1 MTTLF
6 AFRRRTAVALAALVS
21 CALLAG
27 MATAPQAQTPAS
39 VTLKVKGPS
48 VRKNA
53 KFCNKNRRNMRV
65 FKAGVRLKYKGLVRP
80 APAKHFPVTL
90 KIERCVPS
98 TRRFGRIATVRFE
111 GKRRTGVFKA
121 YYRAPRPRGRISYF
135 KARAEVGSRRSDN
148 RYFGV
153 RR

>member
-1 MTTLF
+1 MSALF
-6 AFRRRTAVALAALVS
+6 AFRRRTAVAFAALVA

-27 MATAPQAQTPAS
+27 LATAPQAQTPTS

-65 FKAGVRLKYKGLVRP
+65 FKAGTRLKYNGFVRP
-80 APAKHFPVTL
+80 APEKHFPVTL
-90 KIERCVPS
+90 KIERCVPN
-98 TRRFGRIATVRFE
+98 TRRFARIATVHFE
-111 GKRRTGVFKA
+111 GKRRTGRFKA
-121 YYRAPRPRGRISYF
+121 YYRAPRPRGRVTYF
-135 KARAEVGSRRSDN
+135 KARAEVGGRRSDN